1 MHRYFGFGGK
11 ETGAKTTI
19 SYHLEIAICIIVK
32 VLFTQD
38 YLFFVFFEMHAGLPN
53 YQYTLII

>member
-1 MHRYFGFGGK
+1 M
-11 ETGAKTTI
+11 
-19 SYHLEIAICIIVK
+19 EIAICIIVK

-38 YLFFVFFEMHAGLPN
+38 YLFFVFFDMHAGLPN